1 MIIYGYAKEY
11 KYSGDGTLW
20 VKTRI
25 PSIHGPYN
33 EKEAKGVSLRSYTRD
48 VDLPWYQSLL
58 LPHLPNEGEVVA
70 LTSIDSAVNDL
81 LIIGLTGASY
91 QTGLI
96 INGGVV

>member
-33 EKEAKGVSLRSYTRD
+33 EKEAKGVRLRSYTRD
-48 VDLPWYQSLL
+48 ADLP
-58 LPHLPNEGEVVA
+58 
-70 LTSIDSAVNDL
+70 
-81 LIIGLTGASY
+81 
-91 QTGLI
+91 
-96 INGGVV
+96 